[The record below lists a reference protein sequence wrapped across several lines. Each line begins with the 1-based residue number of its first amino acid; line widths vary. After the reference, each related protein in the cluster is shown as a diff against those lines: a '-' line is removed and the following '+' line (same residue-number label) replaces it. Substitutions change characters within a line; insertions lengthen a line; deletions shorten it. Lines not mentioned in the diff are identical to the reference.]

1 MPIMTTKLKNA
12 ILRHSGKMN
21 LRFTLKNIIINGRKL
36 GCSGFIR
43 NLDNNSVVYTTTEES
58 VASWLTFMYRRA
70 DGEQD
75 YGSRRWFNQWT
86 KTKDL
91 DELAECI
98 CNLLAQTPPG
108 KTAEGGNCD
117 V

>member
-43 NLDNNSVVYTTTEES
+43 NLDNNSVV
-58 VASWLTFMYRRA
+58 
-70 DGEQD
+70 
-75 YGSRRWFNQWT
+75 
-86 KTKDL
+86 
-91 DELAECI
+91 
-98 CNLLAQTPPG
+98 
-108 KTAEGGNCD
+108 
-117 V
+117 